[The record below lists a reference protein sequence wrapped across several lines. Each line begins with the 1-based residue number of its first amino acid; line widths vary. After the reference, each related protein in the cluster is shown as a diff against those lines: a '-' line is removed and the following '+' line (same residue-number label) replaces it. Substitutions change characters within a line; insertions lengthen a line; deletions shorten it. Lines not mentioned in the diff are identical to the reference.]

1 MASNKKENA
10 SANYIDT
17 SLTYFTHGGWG
28 TSHSACSFV
37 GYGPSPH
44 LWNTA
49 DTVSMGI
56 GILSIYC
63 SLKLEETTAALQRTA
78 AELELEKDKT
88 DTLLY
93 EMLPHKVV
101 RQLREGLK
109 VEAGG
114 WRFSTLKLQCQWH
127 AAL

>member
-1 MASNKKENA
+1 MA
-10 SANYIDT
+10 
-17 SLTYFTHGGWG
+17 
-28 TSHSACSFV
+28 
-37 GYGPSPH
+37 
-44 LWNTA
+44 
-49 DTVSMGI
+49 I

-93 EMLPHKVV
+93 EMLPLKVV

-109 VEAGG
+109 VEAGT
-114 WRFSTLKLQCQWH
+114 WPFSILKLNSQWH